1 MSPAPNGSLALQ
13 SVKLSNALE
22 IRDGIIFEFYL
33 GLPHVGLIIDDIN
46 PNLSILTSSVVRCS
60 LLCVW
65 FSCPSLQFQADQ
77 PSGKQSSMMRV
88 WNIFSGKM
96 AGTTESIPS
105 LATGLVSF
113 PISFPGSLGNLRM
126 RLRLCH
132 IMLPSP
138 HQRNEIW
145 HIFHLLLLALN
156 FTITKTRIEN

>member
-1 MSPAPNGSLALQ
+1 MNILCVYEARMSLTLRESLALQ

-22 IRDGIIFEFYL
+22 VRDEIIFEFYL

-46 PNLSILTSSVVRCS
+46 PNLSVLTSSVVRCS

-88 WNIFSGKM
+88 WSIFSGKM
-96 AGTTESIPS
+96 AGTTESIPP
-105 LATGLVSF
+105 LATRLVSS
-113 PISFPGSLGNLRM
+113 PISFPGSSGNLGI

-132 IMLPSP
+132 IMLP
-138 HQRNEIW
+138 
-145 HIFHLLLLALN
+145 
-156 FTITKTRIEN
+156 